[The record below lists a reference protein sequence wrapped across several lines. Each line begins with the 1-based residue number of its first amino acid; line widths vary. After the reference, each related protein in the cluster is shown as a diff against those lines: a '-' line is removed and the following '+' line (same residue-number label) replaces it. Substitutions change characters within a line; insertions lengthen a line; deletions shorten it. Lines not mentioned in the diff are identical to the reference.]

1 MGLKDIIR
9 ICKEFI
15 EDSENEKIVKE
26 YNDLLNSI
34 IVKSY
39 MPMQEKVVALVRMLM
54 DNEREIDVE
63 SSFFTAGLEL
73 ACCFD
78 GLLAYTNIDPEVD
91 IAIKNYENYDIIYQ
105 SGLADY
111 ILQYCEKDYERLV
124 KMMERTLSFE
134 NLREMINSLSSMDS
148 GMLREVVNALKGV
161 KKDLDSETIKNIADI
176 MRLDDPLLTQIKETI
191 VDSALQDLEQ
201 EKEQKDEQEEGKI
214 K

>member
-9 ICKEFI
+9 ICKDFI
-15 EDSENEKIVKE
+15 EDSENEKTVKE

-91 IAIKNYENYDIIYQ
+91 ISIKNYENYDIIYQ

-134 NLREMINSLSSMDS
+134 SLREMINSLSSMDS

-201 EKEQKDEQEEGKI
+201 KEKEEDEK

>member
-9 ICKEFI
+9 ICKDFI
-15 EDSENEKIVKE
+15 EDSENEKTVKE

-91 IAIKNYENYDIIYQ
+91 ISIKNYENYDIIYQ

-201 EKEQKDEQEEGKI
+201 KEKEEDEK

>member
-9 ICKEFI
+9 ICKDFI
-15 EDSENEKIVKE
+15 EDSENEKTVKE

-39 MPMQEKVVALVRMLM
+39 MPIQEKVVALVRMLM

-91 IAIKNYENYDIIYQ
+91 ISIKNYENYDIIYQ

-201 EKEQKDEQEEGKI
+201 KEKEEDEK